1 MINQVGWVTAH
12 PAFIHFAMERVN
24 FTQFDEMP
32 EAMIAYMRHYGPH
45 FNRKLF
51 EFAVG
56 RMTKKTN
63 GNDTPINPYNREQV
77 KNLLANNGIQLKN
90 DQLYDSAYVAN
101 MCKAD
106 FLGSSVTD
114 EKHLA
119 LYIKD
124 VVDDPDGYDGIVF
137 NRWYADMCYTGV
149 AIDWED
155 ML

>member
-1 MINQVGWVTAH
+1 MR
-12 PAFIHFAMERVN
+12 RVN

-32 EAMIAYMRHYGPH
+32 EAMVAYMRHYGPH

-51 EFAVG
+51 EFAVSL
-56 RMTKKTN
+56 MTKEQN
-63 GNDTPINPYNREQV
+63 GKETRVTPYSKEQV
-77 KNLLANNGIQLKN
+77 KNLLGSNGITLRN
-90 DQLYDSAYVAN
+90 DQLYDSAYVAC

-106 FLGSSVTD
+106 FLGSSITD

-119 LYIKD
+119 MYIKD
-124 VVDDPDGYDGIVF
+124 VIDDPDGYDGIVF

-149 AIDWED
+149 AIDWEE